1 MLYILK
7 KSKELPMNFLMTTS
21 GIGCIIMGYLNMQI
35 AAQSATPTPES
46 VFNWLAGIFSA
57 IAGCI
62 CIAMLKHMSNED
74 KHLPKGI
81 SGIELVSKESCKEVH
96 KETTEKT
103 EAEIKAIKDDMMK
116 KIDDSN
122 NRYLEELE
130 FTKDLVC
137 MLLKKQGVDVE
148 DIERKKRTEKNYK

>member
-1 MLYILK
+1 MLYILR

-21 GIGCIIMGYLNMQI
+21 GIGCILLGYLNMLL
-35 AAQSATPTPES
+35 AAASPTTTPES

-74 KHLPKGI
+74 KHLPKGV
-81 SGIELVSKESCKEVH
+81 SGITIVTKESCKEVH
-96 KETTEKT
+96 KQVTEKT

-137 MLLKKQGVDVE
+137 MLLKKQGVDVD
-148 DIERKKRTEKNYK
+148 DIEKKKR

>member
-1 MLYILK
+1 MLYILR
-7 KSKELPMNFLMTTS
+7 KSKELPMNFLMTMS

-74 KHLPKGI
+74 KHYQKG
-81 SGIELVSKESCKEVH
+81 LVES
-96 KETTEKT
+96 
-103 EAEIKAIKDDMMK
+103 I
-116 KIDDSN
+116 
-122 NRYLEELE
+122 L
-130 FTKDLVC
+130 
-137 MLLKKQGVDVE
+137 
-148 DIERKKRTEKNYK
+148 